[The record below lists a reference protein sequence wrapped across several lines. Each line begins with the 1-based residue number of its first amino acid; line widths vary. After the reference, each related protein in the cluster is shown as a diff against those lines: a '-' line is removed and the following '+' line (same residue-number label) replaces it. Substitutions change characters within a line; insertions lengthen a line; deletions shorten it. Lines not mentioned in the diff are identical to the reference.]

1 MNAHHGHWSPL
12 QARKGFFKDLL
23 IPNHEVCGCDVQHL
37 GARLSAAGTA
47 LVDVRKESLGLRTEA
62 EILCQAGKHGPVPYW
77 EVLDSAEVHAKQ
89 LLNDIKILGTL
100 PRQPRL

>member
-1 MNAHHGHWSPL
+1 MQVALCNES
-12 QARKGFFKDLL
+12 
-23 IPNHEVCGCDVQHL
+23 CGLQHL

-62 EILCQAGKHGPVPYW
+62 EILCQAGKYGPVPYW

-89 LLNDIKILGTL
+89 LLNDIKILGSL